1 MFRASKERRAGLPV
15 EGARAP
21 LARKEARMSEL
32 VRDQTPMEFFR
43 EQLEKAMEHQKVS
56 TSAFTEYYL
65 VNLLSACVHG
75 ELPPSEPGFD
85 ETPLAV
91 LYVRAVQASR
101 GERTRLLRM
110 MGDTALFVSGFF
122 ADSLSR
128 GLVDLGYYKAMG
140 GHAYARLSREDSA
153 LGVGSSVFSE
163 LSGRFSEFAD
173 VLAEV
178 SETSHLSTNK
188 SVLRLYE
195 RWAQTGSR
203 RAAALLAERGIA
215 PVLPGDGRPQ

>member
-1 MFRASKERRAGLPV
+1 
-15 EGARAP
+15 
-21 LARKEARMSEL
+21 MSEL
-32 VRDQTPMEFFR
+32 VRDETPMEFFR

-65 VNLLSACVHG
+65 VNLLTACVHG

-122 ADSLSR
+122 SDSLSR

-140 GHAYARLSREDSA
+140 GQAYARLSREDSA
-153 LGVGSSVFSE
+153 LGVGSTVFSE
-163 LSGRFSEFAD
+163 LSGRFGEFAD

-195 RWAQTGSR
+195 RWVQTGSR
-203 RAAALLAERGIA
+203 RAATLLAERGIA

>member
-1 MFRASKERRAGLPV
+1 MTD
-15 EGARAP
+15 
-21 LARKEARMSEL
+21 L
-32 VRDQTPMEFFR
+32 VRDETPMEFFR
-43 EQLEKAMEHQKVS
+43 EQLERAMEHQKVS
-56 TSAFTEYYL
+56 TSTFTEHYL

-75 ELPPSEPGFD
+75 DLPPAEEGYD
-85 ETPLAV
+85 ETPLAI

-101 GERTRLLRM
+101 AERTRLLRT
-110 MGDTALFVSGFF
+110 MGDTALCVSGFF

-128 GLVDLGYYKAMG
+128 KLVDLGYYKAMG
-140 GHAYARLSREDSA
+140 GHAYARLSREDAA
-153 LGVGSSVFSE
+153 LGGGLGATVFSE

-178 SETSHLSTNK
+178 SETSRLATNT

-195 RWAQTGSR
+195 RWVQTGSR

-215 PVLPGDGRPQ
+215 PVAPGDGRPQ